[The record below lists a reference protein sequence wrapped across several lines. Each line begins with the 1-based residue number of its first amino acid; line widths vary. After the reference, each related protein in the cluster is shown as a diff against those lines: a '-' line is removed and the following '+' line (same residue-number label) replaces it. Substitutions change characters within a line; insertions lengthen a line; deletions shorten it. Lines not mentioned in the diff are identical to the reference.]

1 MDVVFNRH
9 INTIKQIKIRTI
21 KKLMNKEGYIYYF
34 SNEAYNGILKIGMTE
49 RTPPDRAR
57 ELYTTSIPAPFKI
70 EFAKKV
76 FNPKEKEA
84 TLHKLLTQYT
94 ERINPK
100 REFFRASPE
109 EVKRF
114 FDLIDGELWI
124 EKPTQEDD
132 DRTNCCS
139 VISKCFTKRNK
150 KKRENINAK

>member
-1 MDVVFNRH
+1 
-9 INTIKQIKIRTI
+9 
-21 KKLMNKEGYIYYF
+21 LNKEGYIYCF

-124 EKPTQEDD
+124 ENPTQEDD
-132 DRTNCCS
+132 DRTKSNDEKKCCS
-139 VISKCFTKRNK
+139 VISKCFTKHNK
-150 KKRENINAK
+150 KNRENINAK